1 MAKRLLLFT
10 LWLTFVLLLSEF
22 SCGGF
27 FIFFYGTTVNTSGDV
42 EMESHIKSI
51 PQKDIEQ
58 FISGQYDPDL
68 GWNNGVSYEHKGTS
82 YKISRD
88 RIRINP
94 YQSSLVRI
102 SAYGDSFT
110 FGDEVENDETYP
122 FFLSQLTHDNVINY
136 GVSAYGTD
144 QSLKRLERN
153 LKNGKRT
160 DVVVLEFIQ
169 DSIRRNMNMYLAF
182 KYGFEKWT
190 RYMFKPMLYEGP
202 YGYKW
207 VENPLKKLESPSDI
221 MDAYET
227 SKKYDWFHK
236 HPHPEISFPYSLSAV
251 KTLWFLL
258 KQRYEG
264 SPDWGHKDSE
274 NTMKELIKFYFALS
288 QEYKFVPVIV
298 YVPLGFEIKDYF
310 SGGNKLRFNEFLE
323 GIAED
328 YQNTNMIV
336 IDLAKEIRRLDKNI
350 VLMEQFY
357 VRSYDGHPSAY
368 GNRVIAKI
376 IYKNI
381 KPILGKPGFSE

>member
-10 LWLTFVLLLSEF
+10 LWLTLVLLLFEF
-22 SCGGF
+22 SCWGF
-27 FIFFYGTTVNTSGDV
+27 FTFAYDIHANMSGDV

-51 PQKDIEQ
+51 PQEDIRR
-58 FISGQYDPDL
+58 FILGQYDPAL
-68 GWNNGVSYEHKGTS
+68 GWNNGSSYEHKGAS

-88 RIRINP
+88 RVRINP
-94 YQSSLVRI
+94 YQSNLVRI

-110 FGDEVENDETYP
+110 FGDEAENDETFP
-122 FFLSQLTHDNVINY
+122 FFLSQLTQSNVINY

-144 QSLKRLERN
+144 QSLKRLEKN
-153 LKNGKRT
+153 LRNGKRT

-182 KYGFEKWT
+182 KYGFENWT

-202 YGYKW
+202 HGYEW
-207 VENPLKKLESPSDI
+207 TESPLKKLNDASDI
-221 MDAYET
+221 LGAYET

-236 HPHPEISFPYSLSAV
+236 HPHPEISFPYSFSAV
-251 KTLWFLL
+251 RTLWFLL
-258 KQRYEG
+258 EQKYKG
-264 SPDWGHKDSE
+264 SPGWGHKDSE
-274 NTMKELIKFYFALS
+274 NKMKELIKFYFVLS

-298 YVPLGFEIKDYF
+298 YVPLGFEMKDL

-323 GIAED
+323 EITEN

-336 IDLAKEIRRLDKNI
+336 IDLAKEIRRLDKI

-357 VRSYDGHPSAY
+357 VRPYDGHPSAY
-368 GNRVIAKI
+368 GNRVIAEI